1 MSSSVNCLSVGSSG
15 SRYTARWIASIVL
28 LSPPAVATLPSPA
41 MAQQPALQ
49 VEPAGPGSKATWA
62 VLIGVDGY
70 KHVRPL
76 VHCNDDVRL
85 LRRTLTERGG
95 LRAGHILSLSE
106 EESTPSPTR
115 ENILRRVP
123 KHLNKARPGDS
134 VLVFFSG
141 HGFRDAAGKT
151 YLAPIDCRPGE
162 LEDTAV
168 PLATLR
174 EHLQACRAAVKLLVI
189 DACHAGGTRS
199 GSEGVIKGLTGGD
212 LRKDL
217 EEAAGIYT
225 LASCGP
231 QEASIVWTA
240 KRNGLFTYWLNR
252 GMEGAADANMDGRI
266 DADELYRFVH
276 RQVVATAPRL
286 NHRQTPV
293 QIVGPDVAGVPTVI
307 ALRPEPLMRTLN
319 RITELVHEQAVRQGV
334 DKVGVVEFT
343 CLAGNGEVLSG
354 PIGPFGRLAAERLER
369 ELLHLA
375 DGAYQVVDHR
385 RMRAAVKDVRV
396 EQLGDPETMQQV
408 AQHIP
413 DVDALLTGHFLPIV
427 DRAQL
432 RLTCRLLRP
441 ATGEV
446 LASVTGVID
455 IDAELQAFTGA
466 SGDVRIPP
474 PPDPEVDH
482 RVSLVA
488 HLAQQS
494 DKPHPLLRDGFPFRV
509 EVVSGGAAKKL
520 HVLPDRPNDVFI
532 AARDDEE
539 FYIRVRNETDER
551 VAMVLLLDG
560 VSSRLTQQQLHGGHA
575 AQRGVVVEHVLPQ
588 EALGWVLRPQTVH
601 GIEGFSALTG
611 DKADEKGRVNA
622 VVRPFEFVS
631 PPLGMAARLG
641 FGESVG
647 QITAIFYE
655 EYREG
660 GRGLDGAAD
669 RIAIGGKEER
679 RTHLPPPQPFRRGRV
694 LATVTIRYVHED
706 SLKEARSW

>member
-1 MSSSVNCLSVGSSG
+1 MILFPHFPPSRSSQRRPIGLMIIGLS
-15 SRYTARWIASIVL
+15 L
-28 LSPPAVATLPSPA
+28 LLPPAVAIPPL
-41 MAQQPALQ
+41 PALGQQAASQ
-49 VEPAGPGSKATWA
+49 VEPGEPNSRATWA

-70 KHVRPL
+70 RHVRPL

-85 LRRTLTERGG
+85 LRRTLRGRGG
-95 LRAGHILSLSE
+95 LQAGQVLSLSE
-106 EESTPSPTR
+106 ERDTQPPTR
-115 ENILRRVP
+115 ENILRKVP
-123 KHLNKARPGDS
+123 EFLAKAGPSDS
-134 VLVFFSG
+134 VLLFFSG

-151 YLAPIDCRPGE
+151 YLAPIDCRPEE
-162 LEDTAV
+162 LENTAV

-174 EHLQACRAAVKLLVI
+174 KHLQACRAAVKLLVI

-199 GSEGVIKGLTGGD
+199 AAGGSLKGLTSAE

-252 GMEGAADANMDGRI
+252 GLEGAADANMDGRI

-319 RITELVHEQAVRQGV
+319 RMTELLHEQALRHGV
-334 DKVGVVEFT
+334 NQVGVVEFI
-343 CLAGNGEVLSG
+343 CLAGGGEVLGGS
-354 PIGPFGRLAAERLER
+354 IGPFGRLAAERLER

-385 RMRAAVKDVRV
+385 RVRAAVKDVRV
-396 EQLGDPETMQQV
+396 EQLGDTETVQRLSER
-408 AQHIP
+408 IP
-413 DVDALLTGHFLPIV
+413 DVDALLTGHFLPIF

-446 LASVTGVID
+446 LASITGVID
-455 IDAELQAFTGA
+455 IDAELRAFTGA

-474 PPDPEVDH
+474 APDPETDH
-482 RVSLVA
+482 RISLVA
-488 HLAQQS
+488 HLNEEAEAR
-494 DKPHPLLRDGFPFRV
+494 HPLLRDDFPFRV
-509 EVVSGGAAKKL
+509 EVVSGDAAKQL

-532 AARDDEE
+532 AAREDEE
-539 FYIRVRNETDER
+539 FHVRVRNGTDGR

-560 VSSRLTQQQLHGGHA
+560 VNSRLDRQPIQHDDATK
-575 AQRGVVVEHVLPQ
+575 RGVVVEHTLPQ
-588 EALGWVLRPQTVH
+588 EALGWVLRPQTTH
-601 GIEGFSALTG
+601 GLEGFYS
-611 DKADEKGRVNA
+611 GRGEEATVQRF
-622 VVRPFEFVS
+622 VFVS

-641 FGESVG
+641 FGENIG

-655 EYREG
+655 ERGIARGRREELKDG
-660 GRGLDGAAD
+660 G
-669 RIAIGGKEER
+669 IVIGGKDEE

-706 SLKEARSW
+706 SLKEGGPL